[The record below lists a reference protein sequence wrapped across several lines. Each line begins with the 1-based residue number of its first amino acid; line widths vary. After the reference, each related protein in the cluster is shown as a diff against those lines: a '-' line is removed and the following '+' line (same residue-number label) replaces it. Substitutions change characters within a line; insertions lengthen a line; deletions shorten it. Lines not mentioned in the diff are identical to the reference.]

1 MTETVFFNGAIIM
14 FKYNAQMCKVCWIY
28 SSYSP
33 SSSEENN
40 QFPFSQSI
48 SITMFSSTLESRLNQ
63 TCTYRSCCNG
73 LLTCISH
80 SHFPSI
86 HPSFFC
92 LPTLICFYLN
102 MSDLIFS
109 CPPLVLQ
116 WEGGRTGIVI
126 VTLWRNQIERQQQLR
141 FESQICWWIG
151 LDSCF
156 SSSNT

>member
-1 MTETVFFNGAIIM
+1 M
-14 FKYNAQMCKVCWIY
+14 IY
-28 SSYSP
+28 SSCSP

-40 QFPFSQSI
+40 QCPFSQSI

-80 SHFPSI
+80 SRFPSI